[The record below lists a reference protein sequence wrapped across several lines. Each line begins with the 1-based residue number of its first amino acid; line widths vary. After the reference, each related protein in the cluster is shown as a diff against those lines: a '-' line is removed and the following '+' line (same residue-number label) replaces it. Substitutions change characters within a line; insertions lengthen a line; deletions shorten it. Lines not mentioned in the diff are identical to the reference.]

1 MLDRALVINST
12 QGIISE
18 VKVRHEPT
26 GKIGAASMIL
36 PQKSFDL
43 GFSQQPLLAKE
54 ATVTWIDQSGKPKR
68 VEVSLPYESDGDS
81 NILVYIIDPANK
93 VHVTLEKS
101 VVNKY

>member
-1 MLDRALVINST
+1 MVINNT
-12 QGIISE
+12 EGIISE
-18 VKVRHEPT
+18 VVIRHEPT
-26 GKIGAASMIL
+26 GKVGSASMIL

-54 ATVTWIDQSGKPKR
+54 ATVTWINQSGEPKR

-81 NILVYIIDPANK
+81 NILVYIIGPADK

-101 VVNKY
+101 VVNSY